1 MTFTAV
7 SASSVYGWK
16 MTKKWEKS
24 GSMSKSG
31 NMVIDSEGQEDYS
44 EELVESLKEL
54 LSITDKEAREI
65 LRSGS
70 VDYLLRRG

>member
-1 MTFTAV
+1 
-7 SASSVYGWK
+7 
-16 MTKKWEKS
+16 
-24 GSMSKSG
+24 
-31 NMVIDSEGQEDYS
+31 MVIDSEGQEDYS

>member
-1 MTFTAV
+1 
-7 SASSVYGWK
+7 